1 MRYRY
6 DPSAIEVSAM
16 VLRADDEVLTE
27 DTIEGYKIFDSQ
39 RGNTDDA
46 WVAFSRE
53 VDTAQRIVD
62 LLNADER
69 AEQPEQGPASEAG
82 R

>member
-62 LLNADER
+62 LLNADKR
-69 AEQPEQGPASEAG
+69 AEQPEQGPASAAG